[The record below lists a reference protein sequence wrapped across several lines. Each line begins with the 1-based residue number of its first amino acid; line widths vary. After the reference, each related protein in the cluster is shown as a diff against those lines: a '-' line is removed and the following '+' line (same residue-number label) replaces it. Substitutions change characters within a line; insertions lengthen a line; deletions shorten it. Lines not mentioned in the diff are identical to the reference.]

1 MRIVAR
7 TWDIKSKSIYIKFG
21 KTGKE
26 DQQRMRKFK
35 TESKK
40 LLDLMINS
48 IYTNKEIFLRELISN
63 ASDAVDKLNFKSL
76 TDSNVSVNQGDLAI
90 RISVDK
96 DARTLTVSDNG
107 IGMTAEELEKNLG
120 TIAHSGSQEFKQENA
135 EHQGDDVDII
145 GQFGVGFYSAFM
157 VASKVRVVSRAY
169 GEDVA
174 HVWESDGLE
183 GYTIEDGERSE
194 HGTDVILTIRES
206 TEKAPSEVEGED
218 YDRYLTEWGIKDLVK
233 RYSNYVRYPIQ
244 MMVTKSRQKPKP
256 EDAGDDY
263 KPEYEE
269 YQELETLNSMTPI
282 WKKRSSDVK
291 PEEYNEFYKSTF
303 HDFEDPARTIS
314 FHAEGT
320 LEYDALLFIPSRAP
334 FDLYSKDYQKGLA
347 LYSSN
352 VLIMEKC
359 ADLLP
364 DYYNFVRGVVDSQDV
379 SLNISRE
386 TLQHD
391 RQLKTIALRV
401 EKKITSEL
409 GKMRDEDR
417 EAYEK
422 FFENFGRGLKYG
434 IYSSYGMKADEL
446 ADLLL
451 FWSARENM
459 MITLSEYAKAM
470 PEGQKAIYYAAGDD
484 RDRLSKMP
492 VVRGVL
498 DRGYDVLLCTTD
510 VDEFTFQAMRSY
522 TAKNMPK
529 VYEDDAAKEAA
540 AKAVADGADP
550 ETEDRALEFKN
561 VATGDL
567 DLASEDEK
575 KAAEEASKEHEDLFR
590 AMKDALGDK
599 VEKVAVSARLTDAP
613 ACITTEGPLSL
624 EMEKVLAKGP
634 EADAGDLP
642 KSQRVLELNAKH
654 PVFEKLVAAQ
664 AAGDEDKLKL
674 YAGLLYDQ
682 ALLVEGILPA
692 DPVAFAQSVCELM

>member
-1 MRIVAR
+1 MR
-7 TWDIKSKSIYIKFG
+7 
-21 KTGKE
+21 
-26 DQQRMRKFK
+26 QFK

-76 TDSNVSVNQGDLAI
+76 SDSTIKLGDEDLAI
-90 RISVDK
+90 RLTVDK
-96 DARTLTVSDNG
+96 DARTLTISDNG
-107 IGMTAEELEKNLG
+107 IGMTAEELERNLG
-120 TIAHSGSQEFKQENA
+120 TIAHSGSQEFKQANA
-135 EHQGDDVDII
+135 EHQGGDVDII

-157 VASKVRVVSRAY
+157 VASKVRVVSRAF

-174 HVWESDGLE
+174 HAWESDGLE
-183 GYTIEDGERSE
+183 GYTIEEAERAG
-194 HGTDVILTIRES
+194 HGTDIILTLRASEQG
-206 TEKAPSEVEGED
+206 ASEVEGED
-218 YDRYLTEWGIKDLVK
+218 YDRYLTEWGLRDLVT
-233 RYSNYVRYPIQ
+233 RYSNYVRYPVQ
-244 MMVTKSRQKPKP
+244 MLVTKSRQKPKP

-263 KPEYEE
+263 TPEYEDHT
-269 YQELETLNSMTPI
+269 ELETLNSMTPI
-282 WKKRSSDVK
+282 WKKRSADVSD
-291 PEEYNEFYKSTF
+291 EDYNEFYKATF
-303 HDFEDPARTIS
+303 HDFEDPARTVS

-320 LEYDALLFIPSRAP
+320 LEYDALLFVPARAP

-364 DYYNFVRGVVDSQDV
+364 DYYNFVRGVIDSADV

-391 RQLKTIALRV
+391 RQLKAIAKRV
-401 EKKITSEL
+401 EKRITSEL
-409 GKMRDEDR
+409 AKMRDEDR
-417 EAYEK
+417 AAYET
-422 FFENFGRGLKYG
+422 FFENFGRSLKFG

-451 FWSARENM
+451 FWSAREEKFV
-459 MITLSEYAKAM
+459 TLAEYAAAM
-470 PEGQKAIYYAAGDD
+470 PEGQKAVYYAAGDD
-484 RDRLSKMP
+484 RERLAKMP

-498 DRGYDVLLCTTD
+498 DRGFDVLLCTTD

-529 VYEDDAAKEAA
+529 VYEDEAAREAA
-540 AKAVADGADP
+540 AKAVADGAEP
-550 ETEDRALEFKN
+550 EVEDRQLELKN
-561 VATGDL
+561 VASGDL

-575 KAAEEASKEHEDLFR
+575 KDAEEATREHEDLFA
-590 AMKDALGDK
+590 AMKEALGDK

-624 EMEKVLAKGP
+624 EMEKVLARGP
-634 EADAGDLP
+634 EADAGQAP

-654 PVFEKLVAAQ
+654 PVFAKLTAAQEAGDTEKLS
-664 AAGDEDKLKL
+664 L

>member
-1 MRIVAR
+1 
-7 TWDIKSKSIYIKFG
+7 
-21 KTGKE
+21 
-26 DQQRMRKFK
+26 MRKFK

-76 TDSNVSVNQGDLAI
+76 TDNDVDIDSADLAI
-90 RISVDK
+90 RVSFDK
-96 DARTLTVSDNG
+96 DNRTLTISDNG
-107 IGMTAEELEKNLG
+107 IGMTAEDLEKNLG
-120 TIAHSGSQEFKQENA
+120 TIAHSGSQEFKTENA
-135 EHQGDDVDII
+135 ESQGNDVDII

-157 VASKVRVVSRAY
+157 VASRVRVVSRAF
-169 GEDVA
+169 GSDEA
-174 HVWESDGLE
+174 NVWESDGLE
-183 GYTIEDGERSE
+183 GYTIEPAERAT
-194 HGTDVILTIRES
+194 HGTDVILTIRED
-206 TEKAPSEVEGED
+206 EGGED
-218 YDRYLTEWGIKDLVK
+218 GEGFDTYLSEWGLKNLIKQ
-233 RYSNYVRYPIQ
+233 YSNYVRYPIQ
-244 MMVTKSRQKPKP
+244 MMVTKHREKPKP

-263 KPEYEE
+263 TPEWEDYE
-269 YQELETLNSMTPI
+269 ELETVNSMTPI
-282 WKKRSSDVK
+282 WKKRASDVEQK
-291 PEEYNEFYKSTF
+291 DYNEFYKSTF

-320 LEYDALLFIPSRAP
+320 LEYDALLFIPGRAP
-334 FDLYSKDYQKGLA
+334 FDLYSKDYEKGLS

-364 DYYNFVRGVVDSQDV
+364 DYFNFVRGVVDSADV

-386 TLQHD
+386 TLQQN
-391 RQLKTIALRV
+391 RQLRAIAKRV
-401 EKKITSEL
+401 EKKISSDLED
-409 GKMRDEDR
+409 MRDNDR

-451 FWSARENM
+451 FYSAKEQKM
-459 MITLSEYAKAM
+459 VTLAEYAKAM
-470 PEGQKAIYYAAGDD
+470 PADQKAIYYAAGDS
-484 RDRLSKMP
+484 RERLSKMP
-492 VVRGVL
+492 VVTGVL
-498 DRGYDVLLCTTD
+498 ARGYDVLLLTAD

-522 TAKNMPK
+522 HAHDLPK
-529 VYEDDAAKEAA
+529 VYEDDAAREAA
-540 AKAVADGADP
+540 EKAVADGAEP
-550 ETEDRALEFKN
+550 ETEDRTFELKN

-567 DLASEDEK
+567 DLATEDEK
-575 KAAEEASKEHEDLFR
+575 KDAEEATKENESLFT
-590 AMKDALGDK
+590 AMKEALGDK

-624 EMEKVLAKGP
+624 EMERVLRRDPSA
-634 EADAGDLP
+634 EAEGMP

-654 PVFEKLVAAQ
+654 PVFKKLVSANE
-664 AAGDEDKLKL
+664 AGDAEKIKL

-682 ALLVEGILPA
+682 ALLVEGILPE
-692 DPVAFAQSVCELM
+692 DPVAFAASVCELM

>member
-1 MRIVAR
+1 
-7 TWDIKSKSIYIKFG
+7 
-21 KTGKE
+21 
-26 DQQRMRKFK
+26 MRKFK

-76 TDSNVSVNQGDLAI
+76 TDNDVDIDSADLAI
-90 RISVDK
+90 RVSFDK
-96 DARTLTVSDNG
+96 DNRTLTISDNG

-120 TIAHSGSQEFKQENA
+120 TIAHSGSQEFKTENA
-135 EHQGDDVDII
+135 ESQGNDVDII

-157 VASKVRVVSRAY
+157 VASRVRVVSRAF
-169 GEDVA
+169 GSDEA
-174 HVWESDGLE
+174 NVWESDGLE
-183 GYTIEDGERSE
+183 GYTIEPSERAT
-194 HGTDVILTIRES
+194 HGTDVILTIRED
-206 TEKAPSEVEGED
+206 EGGED
-218 YDRYLTEWGIKDLVK
+218 GEGFDTYLSEWGLKNLIKQ
-233 RYSNYVRYPIQ
+233 YSNYVRYPIQ
-244 MMVTKSRQKPKP
+244 MMVTKHREKPKP

-263 KPEYEE
+263 TPEWEDYE
-269 YQELETLNSMTPI
+269 ELETVNSMTPI
-282 WKKRSSDVK
+282 WKKRASDVEQK
-291 PEEYNEFYKSTF
+291 DYNEFYKSTF

-320 LEYDALLFIPSRAP
+320 LEYDALLFIPGRAP
-334 FDLYSKDYQKGLA
+334 FDLYSKDYEKGLS

-364 DYYNFVRGVVDSQDV
+364 DYFNFVRGVVGSADV

-386 TLQHD
+386 TLQQN
-391 RQLKTIALRV
+391 RQLRAIAKRV
-401 EKKITSEL
+401 EKKISSDLED
-409 GKMRDEDR
+409 MRDNDR

-451 FWSARENM
+451 FYSAKEQKM
-459 MITLSEYAKAM
+459 VTLAEYAKAM
-470 PEGQKAIYYAAGDD
+470 PADQKAIYYAAGDS
-484 RDRLSKMP
+484 RERLSKMP
-492 VVRGVL
+492 VVTGVL
-498 DRGYDVLLCTTD
+498 ARGYDVLLLTAD

-522 TAKNMPK
+522 HAHDLPK
-529 VYEDDAAKEAA
+529 VYEDDAAREAA
-540 AKAVADGADP
+540 EKAVADGAEP
-550 ETEDRALEFKN
+550 ETEDRTLELKN

-567 DLASEDEK
+567 DLATEDEK
-575 KAAEEASKEHEDLFR
+575 KDAEEATKENESLFT
-590 AMKDALGDK
+590 AMKEALGDK

-624 EMEKVLAKGP
+624 EMERVLRRDPSA
-634 EADAGDLP
+634 EAEGMP

-654 PVFEKLVAAQ
+654 PVFKKLVSANEE
-664 AAGDEDKLKL
+664 GDAEKIKL

-682 ALLVEGILPA
+682 ALLVEGILPE
-692 DPVAFAQSVCELM
+692 DPVAFAASICELM

>member
-1 MRIVAR
+1 
-7 TWDIKSKSIYIKFG
+7 
-21 KTGKE
+21 
-26 DQQRMRKFK
+26 MRKFK

-76 TDSNVSVNQGDLAI
+76 TDNDVDIDSADLAI
-90 RISVDK
+90 RVSFDK
-96 DARTLTVSDNG
+96 DNRTLTISDNG

-120 TIAHSGSQEFKQENA
+120 TIAHSGSQEFKTENA
-135 EHQGDDVDII
+135 ESQGNDVDII

-157 VASKVRVVSRAY
+157 VASRVRVVSRAF
-169 GEDVA
+169 GSDEA
-174 HVWESDGLE
+174 NVWESDGLE
-183 GYTIEDGERSE
+183 GYTIEPSERAT
-194 HGTDVILTIRES
+194 HGTDVILTIRED
-206 TEKAPSEVEGED
+206 EGGED
-218 YDRYLTEWGIKDLVK
+218 GEGFDTYLSEWGLKNLIKQ
-233 RYSNYVRYPIQ
+233 YSNYVRYPIQ
-244 MMVTKSRQKPKP
+244 MMVTKHREKPKP

-263 KPEYEE
+263 TPEWEDDE
-269 YQELETLNSMTPI
+269 ELETVNSMTPI
-282 WKKRSSDVK
+282 WKKRASDVEQK
-291 PEEYNEFYKSTF
+291 DYNEFYKSTF

-320 LEYDALLFIPSRAP
+320 LEYDALLFIPGRAP
-334 FDLYSKDYQKGLA
+334 FDLYSKDYEKGLS

-364 DYYNFVRGVVDSQDV
+364 DYFNFVRGVVDSADV

-386 TLQHD
+386 TLQQN
-391 RQLKTIALRV
+391 RQLRAIAKRV
-401 EKKITSEL
+401 EKKISSDLED
-409 GKMRDEDR
+409 MRDNDR

-451 FWSARENM
+451 FYSAKEQKM
-459 MITLSEYAKAM
+459 VTLAEYAKAM
-470 PEGQKAIYYAAGDD
+470 PADQKAIYYAAGDS
-484 RDRLSKMP
+484 RERLSKMP
-492 VVRGVL
+492 VVTGVL
-498 DRGYDVLLCTTD
+498 ARGYDVLLLTAD

-522 TAKNMPK
+522 HAHDLPK
-529 VYEDDAAKEAA
+529 VYEDDAAREAA
-540 AKAVADGADP
+540 EKAVADGAEP
-550 ETEDRALEFKN
+550 ETEDRTLELKN

-567 DLASEDEK
+567 DLATEDEK
-575 KAAEEASKEHEDLFR
+575 KDAEEATKENESLFT
-590 AMKDALGDK
+590 AMKEALGDK

-624 EMEKVLAKGP
+624 EMERVLRRDPSA
-634 EADAGDLP
+634 EAEGMP

-654 PVFEKLVAAQ
+654 PVFKKLVSANEE
-664 AAGDEDKLKL
+664 GDAEKIKL

-682 ALLVEGILPA
+682 ALLVEGILPE
-692 DPVAFAQSVCELM
+692 DPVAFAASICELM